1 MNQSLLSQFGSP
13 LERVHKGL
21 QSLQDGQGILVVDD
35 EDRENE
41 GDLIFSA
48 QNLTREQ
55 MAMLIRDCSGIVC
68 LCLTDEKVRA
78 LELPM
83 MCQNNQSAYQTAF
96 TASIEAAAGV
106 TTGVSA
112 QDRVTTI
119 QAATADD
126 ACAQDVVSP
135 GHVFPLRAQPG
146 GVLARRGHTEATVDL
161 MRLAGLRPYGVLCEV
176 TNPDGTM
183 ARLPQ
188 IVTYGLRHSLPVLT
202 VEDIVQYRQNL
213 GHSGHEDLCSAEA
226 EQPSCMA

>member
-1 MNQSLLSQFGSP
+1 MNQSLLSRFGSP
-13 LERVHKGL
+13 LERVSKGL
-21 QSLQDGQGILVVDD
+21 RSLQNGQGILVVDD

-48 QNLTREQ
+48 QNLTKEQ

-68 LCLTDEKVRA
+68 LCLKDETVRS
-78 LELPM
+78 LGLPM
-83 MCQNNQSAYQTAF
+83 MCENNQSAYQTAF
-96 TASIEAAAGV
+96 TASIEAAEGV

-119 QAATADD
+119 QAAIADD

-146 GVLARRGHTEATVDL
+146 GVLIRRGHTEATVDL
-161 MRLAGLRPYGVLCEV
+161 MSLAGLRPCGVLCEV

-188 IVTYGLRHSLPVLT
+188 IVEYGLRHSMPVLT
-202 VEDIVQYRQNL
+202 VEDIVQYRQNR
-213 GHSGHEDLCSAEA
+213 GCSEDEDLCRAEA
-226 EQPSCMA
+226 EQPSCIA